1 MIRLGFGILGAAAV
15 LVALASSTSDVRGA
29 TVVTD
34 RASAVQSPCTPHE
47 TRRLVANFI
56 VNFNDGDLRQLNRLF
71 SSPGLFRWFSVSGAS
86 GRLNGASM
94 NRATLIPYFASRH
107 RQGERLALRSFQ
119 WRGYSGG
126 YGQFIYSLTRSAND
140 LELTSY
146 FGKGAVLC
154 LRPRTISVWS
164 MGPQ

>member
-1 MIRLGFGILGAAAV
+1 MTRLGFGILVAAA
-15 LVALASSTSDVRGA
+15 LVALASSVSDARGA

-34 RASAVQSPCTPHE
+34 RAFAVQSPCTPRE

-56 VNFNDGDLRQLNRLF
+56 VNFNDGDLRQLNGLF
-71 SSPGLFRWFSVSGAS
+71 SPLGLFKWFSVSGAS
-86 GRLNGASM
+86 GRLNDASM
-94 NRATLIPYFASRH
+94 NRATLIPYFAGRH
-107 RQGERLALRSFQ
+107 RQGERLVLRSFE
-119 WRGYSGG
+119 WKGYSGG
-126 YGQFIYSLTRSAND
+126 YGQFVYSLTRSADD